1 MLRRAVD
8 TLLSRAEQRDV
19 VEEIAKAEARTSG
32 EIKVHVETRCKGGD
46 PLRRATAL
54 VGKLGL
60 TKTKHRNGVLLYVAV
75 SDRKFAV
82 LGDRAVHD
90 RATQALWDE
99 IAKKLGEDF
108 RRGAFRDGFVNAVRR
123 VGDVLSE
130 HFPPGAGDSH
140 PVSNEI
146 TGR

>member
-1 MLRRAVD
+1 MFRRAVD
-8 TLLSRAEQRDV
+8 TLLSRADQKNV
-19 VEEIAKAEARTSG
+19 VAEIARAEARTSG

-54 VGKLGL
+54 VAKLGL
-60 TKTKHRNGVLLYVAV
+60 TKTTHRNGVLLYVAV

-108 RRGAFRDGFVNAVRR
+108 RRGAYHDGFINAVRR
-123 VGDVLSE
+123 VGDVLAE
-130 HFPPGAGDSH
+130 HFPPTDGDSH